1 MSSPK
6 TGVLF
11 VCMGNICRSPTAEAV
26 FRLHARRAGLEHR
39 LLIDSAGTHGSHE
52 GDPPDAR
59 AIAVA
64 RSRGY
69 DLAGIRSRPVVQSD
83 FERFHYV
90 LGMDNYNLRF
100 LQSMKPPG
108 SPAHVGRLLDFAPHL
123 GVEEIDDPYYGGPGH
138 FDTVLERIQAGAD
151 GLLAEI
157 RKNLR

>member
-1 MSSPK
+1 VGDASRGDRVAGIPALVRLSRAADECDVVPK
-6 TGVLF
+6 DG
-11 VCMGNICRSPTAEAV
+11 RAV
-26 FRLHARRAGLEHR
+26 RLHGQHLPLA
-39 LLIDSAGTHGSHE
+39 DGTHGSHE
-52 GDPPDAR
+52 GDLPDAR

-69 DLAGIRSRPVVQSD
+69 DLSGIRSRPVVQSD

-108 SPAHVGRLLDFAPHL
+108 SPAHV
-123 GVEEIDDPYYGGPGH
+123 IDDPYYGGPGH